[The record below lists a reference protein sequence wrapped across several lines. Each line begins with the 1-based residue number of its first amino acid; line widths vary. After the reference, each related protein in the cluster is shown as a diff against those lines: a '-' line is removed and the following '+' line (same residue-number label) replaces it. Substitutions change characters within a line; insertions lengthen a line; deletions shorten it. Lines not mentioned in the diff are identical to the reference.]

1 MFSLPLPLGQRSRSE
16 GEKPFWISYS
26 DLMTALMV
34 LFLVVMSVSLLTIT
48 QELLE
53 QNRILQEQKAQLEA
67 QQRELALAKKL
78 MDALKARRDVRQQA
92 INDVMDRLQ
101 AAAHNEVF
109 RGRVS
114 IGRERLTV
122 DFGEAARFNRSD
134 YRLTPEGTELLRAF
148 IPALL
153 EAVDSEAGR
162 QWFKRIVVEGFTDT
176 DGSYLYNLDLSLKR
190 AQSVVCALIA
200 TSPATGTSLTPEQQR
215 RVRDLFLVGGFSF
228 NSAKASKE
236 ESRRVELRLDFQA
249 VDEEPEKVIGLGPV
263 EIGKCQLN

>member
-1 MFSLPLPLGQRSRSE
+1 MFSSALPVQRRRRDE

-53 QNRILQEQKAQLEA
+53 QNRVLQEQKMQLED
-67 QQRELALAKKL
+67 QQRELELAKKL
-78 MDALKARRDVRQQA
+78 MDALKAKRDARQQA
-92 INDVMDRLQ
+92 INKVRERLQ
-101 AAAHNEVF
+101 AAADSEAF

-114 IGRERLTV
+114 IGRDRMTV
-122 DFGEAARFNRSD
+122 DFGDAARFGRSD
-134 YRLTPEGTELLRAF
+134 YHLTPEGAEQLRAF
-148 IPALL
+148 TPELL
-153 EAVDSEAGR
+153 KAIDSEAGR
-162 QWFKRIVVEGFTDT
+162 QWFKRVVVEGFSDT

-190 AQSVVCALIA
+190 AQSVVCALMTA
-200 TSPATGTSLTPEQQR
+200 SLNNGNSLSPEQQR

-249 VDEEPEKVIGLGPV
+249 VDEEPEASAGLVPL

>member
-1 MFSLPLPLGQRSRSE
+1 MFSLSLPGQRRSRDE

-53 QNRILQEQKAQLEA
+53 RNRILQEQKAQLEA
-67 QQRELALAKKL
+67 QQRELELAKKL
-78 MDALKARRDVRQQA
+78 MDALKARRDARQQA
-92 INDVMDRLQ
+92 INAVMDRLQ
-101 AAAHNEVF
+101 AAANSEAF

-114 IGRERLTV
+114 IGRDRLAI
-122 DFGEAARFNRSD
+122 DFGEHARFGRGD
-134 YRLTPEGTELLRAF
+134 YHLTPEGAEDLRAF
-148 IPALL
+148 IPKLL

-162 QWFKRIVVEGFTDT
+162 QWFRRVVVEGFTDT

-190 AQSVVCALIA
+190 AQSVVCALMA
-200 TSPATGTSLTPEQQR
+200 TSPTTGTSLTPEQQR

-228 NSAKASKE
+228 NSARPSKE
-236 ESRRVELRLDFQA
+236 ESRRIELRLDFQA
-249 VDEEPEKVIGLGPV
+249 VDEEPEKPVGLGPV